1 MLCQN
6 VIIFGGLIVIL
17 KQAAPPSSL
26 SPDHVWTPPK
36 PRARPRSS
44 CALGSGSCF
53 ARRAPAGRPG
63 VPSSSP
69 FSPPMKGPPPSH
81 RALGWD
87 GPNLP
92 SCTSD

>member
-1 MLCQN
+1 MLCQIAI
-6 VIIFGGLIVIL
+6 VFGGPIVIL

-26 SPDHVWTPPK
+26 SPDRGWTPPQ

-44 CALGSGSCF
+44 CAVGSGSFF

-63 VPSSSP
+63 VSSSSP
-69 FSPPMKGPPPSH
+69 FSQPLKGPSPSR

-87 GPNLP
+87 GPNLL
-92 SCTSD
+92 SCTSN